1 MSTSPS
7 SKSSSSKL
15 SSDPNASSSSS
26 DPKKIVLAYSGGLD
40 TSVILPW
47 LKSRYP
53 GVKLVA
59 FAAELGQGSELKGIE
74 QKAYKSGADEVI
86 VKDLRKEFAEDY
98 CFPMLRAHA
107 TYEGDYLLG
116 TSVARPLI
124 AKEQVLVAHKTG
136 ADAVAHGATGKGNDQ
151 VRFELTVMALDPTL
165 KIVAPWKD
173 PQFLAD
179 GLNDRETAVE
189 YAMKHRIPIAQSKKK
204 IYSQDRNLWHISH
217 EGAEIEDPSQEP
229 LEGVYTISVPP
240 GKAPDRAQYVEIQFR
255 EGVPTGIDGQS
266 YRGRGHELIERLNE
280 IGGRH
285 GVGQVTLV
293 ENRLVGM
300 KSRGVYE
307 TPGGTILYE
316 AHKALEQLCL
326 ERELYHF
333 KQQVALKYGEL
344 VYYGQWFHPLREA
357 LQVFVD
363 QANQVITGKVR
374 VKLFKGRAQATSAS
388 SPTSLYDTKL
398 ASFAMKDYD
407 VTAAR
412 GFIDLFGLPMKVRGL
427 KHKTQVRPPV
437 RR

>member
-1 MSTSPS
+1 V
-7 SKSSSSKL
+7 SKSRSSG
-15 SSDPNASSSSS
+15 SSSSS
-26 DPKKIVLAYSGGLD
+26 TASAAPKKIVLAYSGGLD

-53 GVKLVA
+53 GVTLVA

-74 QKAYKSGADEVI
+74 KKAYKSGADEVI
-86 VKDLRKEFAEDY
+86 VKDLRKEFAEEY

-124 AKEQVLVAHKTG
+124 AKHQVLVAHQTG

-189 YAMKHRIPIAQSKKK
+189 YALRHKIPIAQSKKK

-229 LEGVYTISVPP
+229 LESVYAISTPP
-240 GKAPDRAQYVEIQFR
+240 AKAPDKAQYVEIEFR
-255 EGVPTGIDGQS
+255 AGVPVGVDGER

-280 IGGRH
+280 IGGKH

-326 ERELYHF
+326 ERDLYHF
-333 KQQVALKYGEL
+333 KQQTALKYGEL

-357 LQVFVD
+357 LQAFVD
-363 QANQVITGKVR
+363 QANQVISGKVR

-388 SPTSLYDTKL
+388 SPMSLYDTKL

-427 KHKTQVRPPV
+427 KQKAQLQSAATPKR
-437 RR
+437 

>member
-1 MSTSPS
+1 MS
-7 SKSSSSKL
+7 
-15 SSDPNASSSSS
+15 N
-26 DPKKIVLAYSGGLD
+26 PKKIVLAYSGGLD

-47 LKSRYP
+47 LKERYP
-53 GVKLVA
+53 GVALVA

-74 QKAYKSGADEVI
+74 RKAKKSGADEVI
-86 VKDLRKEFAEDY
+86 VADLRKEFAEQY

-116 TSVARPLI
+116 TSIARPLI
-124 AKEQVLVAHKTG
+124 AKAQVEAAHKTG

-151 VRFELTVMALDPTL
+151 VRFELTAMALDPTL
-165 KIVAPWKD
+165 AIISPWKD
-173 PQFLAD
+173 PRFLAD
-179 GLNDRETAVE
+179 GLTDRETAIE
-189 YAMKHRIPIAQSKKK
+189 YAERHGIPITQTKKK

-217 EGAEIEDPSQEP
+217 EGAEIEDPAKEP
-229 LEGVYTISVPP
+229 LEQVYTITVPVS
-240 GKAPDRAQYVEIQFR
+240 KAPNKAEYVEVEFKQGNPVAVNGKGFK
-255 EGVPTGIDGQS
+255 GA
-266 YRGRGHELIERLNE
+266 GHTLIETLNR

-285 GVGQVTLV
+285 AVGQVTLV

-326 ERELYHF
+326 ERDLYHY
-333 KQQVALKYGEL
+333 KQQAAIRYGEL

-357 LQVFVD
+357 LQSFVD
-363 QANQVITGKVR
+363 HASQVVTGTVK
-374 VKLFKGRAQATSAS
+374 VKLYKGRATAVSATS
-388 SPTSLYDTKL
+388 PKSLYDTKL

-427 KHKTQVRPPV
+427 KQRP
-437 RR
+437 R

>member
-1 MSTSPS
+1 MT
-7 SKSSSSKL
+7 
-15 SSDPNASSSSS
+15 A
-26 DPKKIVLAYSGGLD
+26 PKKIVLAYSGGLD

-47 LKSRYP
+47 LKGRYP
-53 GVKLVA
+53 GVTLVA
-59 FAAELGQGSELKGIE
+59 FAAELGQGDELKDIE
-74 QKAYKSGADEVI
+74 KKAYKSGADEVV

-107 TYEGDYLLG
+107 TYEADYLLG
-116 TSVARPLI
+116 TSIARPLI
-124 AKEQVLVAHKTG
+124 AKHQVLVAHQTG
-136 ADAVAHGATGKGNDQ
+136 ADAVGHGATGKGNDQ
-151 VRFELTVMALDPTL
+151 VRFELTSMALDPTL
-165 KIVAPWKD
+165 AIISPWKD

-179 GLNDRETAVE
+179 GLNDRETAID
-189 YAMKHRIPIAQSKKK
+189 YAQKHKIPITASKKK

-217 EGAEIEDPSQEP
+217 EGAEIEDPAEEP
-229 LEGVYTISVPP
+229 KEAVYTISVPP
-240 GKAPDRAQYVEIQFR
+240 TQAPNKAEYVEVEFKA
-255 EGVPTGIDGQS
+255 GTPVAVNGTS
-266 YRGRGHELIERLNE
+266 YRGRGHELIAELNR
-280 IGGRH
+280 IGGKH

-326 ERELYHF
+326 ERDLYHY
-333 KQQVALKYGEL
+333 KQQAALKYGEL

-357 LQVFVD
+357 LQTFMD
-363 QANQVITGKVR
+363 HANQVVTGKVK
-374 VKLFKGRAQATSAS
+374 VKLYKGRAAATSAK
-388 SPTSLYDTKL
+388 SPLSLYDTKL

-427 KHKTQVRPPV
+427 KQGDTVVGSGRGTTKKATGRGGK

>member
-1 MSTSPS
+1 MS
-7 SKSSSSKL
+7 
-15 SSDPNASSSSS
+15 N
-26 DPKKIVLAYSGGLD
+26 PKKIVLAYSGGLD

-47 LKSRYP
+47 LKERYP
-53 GVKLVA
+53 GVTLVA

-74 QKAYKSGADEVI
+74 RKAKKSGADEVI
-86 VKDLRKEFAEDY
+86 VADLRKEFAEQY

-116 TSVARPLI
+116 TSIARPLI
-124 AKEQVLVAHKTG
+124 AKAQVEAAHKTG

-151 VRFELTVMALDPTL
+151 VRFELTAMALDPTL
-165 KIVAPWKD
+165 AIISPWKD
-173 PQFLAD
+173 PRFLAD
-179 GLNDRETAVE
+179 GLTDRETAIE
-189 YAMKHRIPIAQSKKK
+189 YAERHGIPITQTKKK

-217 EGAEIEDPSQEP
+217 EGAEIEDPAKEP
-229 LEGVYTISVPP
+229 LEQVYTITVPVS
-240 GKAPDRAQYVEIQFR
+240 KAPNRAEYVEVEFKQGNPVAVNGKSFA
-255 EGVPTGIDGQS
+255 GA
-266 YRGRGHELIERLNE
+266 GHGLIETLNR

-285 GVGQVTLV
+285 AVGQVTLV

-326 ERELYHF
+326 ERDLYHY
-333 KQQVALKYGEL
+333 KQQAAIKYGEL

-357 LQVFVD
+357 LQSFVD
-363 QANQVITGKVR
+363 HASQVVTGKVK
-374 VKLFKGRAQATSAS
+374 VKLYKGRATAVSATS
-388 SPTSLYDTKL
+388 PKSLYDTKL

-427 KHKTQVRPPV
+427 RQKPRK
-437 RR
+437 